1 MMMVAK
7 NIVSLLVV
15 LMITTPRVPLVRA
28 TTTTTTTDCSDAYDA
43 CFADENCLECIT
55 RSVSTS
61 TQEECEES
69 YQDGTSTTQCGYEAI
84 SYCCQSE
91 ISATAQCVQD
101 DITIAYWTCILEEGG
116 CSIDDMPCIVLET
129 PAPITTASPTT
140 IEYEDYDIDDDAS
153 ENNWAM
159 GAAKPSGMMY
169 AFGLGAMAAIVGMV
183 M

>member
-1 MMMVAK
+1 MMVAK
-7 NIVSLLVV
+7 NTVSLLAV
-15 LMITTPRVPLVRA
+15 LMITAPCVPLVRA
-28 TTTTTTTDCSDAYDA
+28 TTTTTTDCTDAQNA

-69 YQDGTSTTQCGYEAI
+69 YEGDSSTTTQCGYEGA

-91 ISATAQCVQD
+91 TSATAQCVLD
-101 DITIAYWTCILEEGG
+101 DITVAYWTCVLEENG
-116 CSIDDMPCIVLET
+116 CSIDDMPCIGLET
-129 PAPITTASPTT
+129 PAPVTTASPTT
-140 IEYEDYDIDDDAS
+140 LEDEDDDVDDDAS
-153 ENNWAM
+153 ETNWAM
-159 GAAKPSGMMY
+159 GAAKPSGMAY